1 MTIVFCDC
9 KLCKYHCDRPGMPY
23 PASDECINK
32 QIIIDWNP
40 EADFSQ
46 RKATCVSFER
56 KGARITKGKKILREI
71 K

>member
-1 MTIVFCDC
+1 
-9 KLCKYHCDRPGMPY
+9 MPY